1 MPLRLGRRPGS
12 PYLWVSGTV
21 RGQRLREST
30 GTDDPAL
37 AEEYRSKREAD
48 LYRAAVHG
56 ARPQV
61 AFAAAAE
68 SYIVNSGPHS
78 PATLARLRRLLIAIG
93 PKAQVA
99 EIDQQRIDVV
109 AAKLLRLTSGQATR
123 LREVTTPIRA
133 ILTHAARRGW
143 CDMPNF
149 EAPAAS
155 PPRTEWLTP
164 AEADAVAQNAAP
176 HLQPLVLFLI
186 GTGAR
191 LGEALALEWPDVDLT
206 HARARLRDTKNGA
219 DRNLELCPRVVA
231 ALSRLQHRIG
241 HVFRTRAGR
250 RYEPRLEQGGGQIK
264 TAWATALRRAGL
276 SKRAITPHTCRH
288 TWATWHAAIHRDPQL
303 LRHEGGWS
311 SLALVDRYAHL
322 APRTMAAEMEA
333 WRLGALAKSDTQIS
347 NSGKMAM

>member
-12 PYLWVSGTV
+12 PYLWITGTV

-56 ARPQV
+56 TRPTV

-68 SYIVNSGPHS
+68 SYIVNAGPHS
-78 PATLARLRRLLIAIG
+78 ASTLARLRRLLIAIG
-93 PKAQVA
+93 PKAAVA
-99 EIDQQRIDVV
+99 EIDQQRIDAV
-109 AAKLLRLTSGQATR
+109 AAKLLRPTSGQATR

-143 CDMPNF
+143 CDMPTF

-155 PPRTEWLTP
+155 PARTEWLTP
-164 AEADAVAQNAAP
+164 AEADKLVDAAAP
-176 HLQPLVLFLI
+176 HLQPLIVFLI

-219 DRNLELCPRVVA
+219 DRNLDLCPRVVA
-231 ALSRLQHRIG
+231 VLAALPHRLG

-250 RYEPRLEQGGGQIK
+250 RYEPRVQQGGGQIK
-264 TAWATALRRAGL
+264 TGWASALRRAGL
-276 SKRAITPHTCRH
+276 ADRAITPHTCRH

-322 APRTMAAEMEA
+322 APRSMAAEMEA
-333 WRLGALAKSDTQIS
+333 WRDKRRHETDTRR
-347 NSGKMAM
+347 AEVA